1 MNLGTTKKW
10 LIFLSIGAIDLILA
24 IIGIVLLNDLNG
36 FWLSAFM
43 LEMVAALIVGAILL
57 NRHAKDVV
65 AYYFQVKKGENITL
79 EESSAFLLFL
89 LGFFLAMPGPLSF
102 LGSLVLL
109 IPPWSKKIALFLTA
123 RHTRADRVIIEASL
137 ENSAST

>member
-43 LEMVAALIVGAILL
+43 LEMVAALIVGVILL

-65 AYYFQVKKGENITL
+65 AYYFQVKKGENVTL

-89 LGFFLAMPGPLSF
+89 LGFF
-102 LGSLVLL
+102 
-109 IPPWSKKIALFLTA
+109 
-123 RHTRADRVIIEASL
+123 
-137 ENSAST
+137 